1 MVVERKDVIYSGL
14 GISKYLQNLLVMY
27 QNTQLALSL
36 SKYEVDEVYRRIGD
50 KR

>member
-1 MVVERKDVIYSGL
+1 MVVERKDVIYSVL
-14 GISKYLQNLLVMY
+14 GNSKYLQNLIAEY

-36 SKYEVDEVYRRIGD
+36 SKYEVDEVYRGIGD